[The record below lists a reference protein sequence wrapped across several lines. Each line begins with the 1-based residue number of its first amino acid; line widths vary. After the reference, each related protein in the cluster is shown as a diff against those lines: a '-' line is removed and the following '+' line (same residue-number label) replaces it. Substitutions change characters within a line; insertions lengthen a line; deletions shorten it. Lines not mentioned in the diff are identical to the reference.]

1 MQHANKCN
9 TQTHFPL
16 LWISFLNFVG
26 DIILQVHIILDY
38 ETFIILIRRVL
49 TRFVFHA
56 NYRYQWNREGKVYNI
71 NNTLSDDS

>member
-16 LWISFLNFVG
+16 LWISFLDFVG
-26 DIILQVHIILDY
+26 DIILDY
-38 ETFIILIRRVL
+38 ETFIILIRSVF